1 MRIMTNEKLLYIGR
15 IIERTNWSFP
25 SHHHPN
31 WSEIIFVV
39 KGEGVVTISGERY
52 AVQEG
57 DLLVYNQGIIHEE
70 YSSTTKPLETYY
82 CGISHPDRSLLIPL
96 ENRPIIKTKQNRDT
110 IELLF
115 SLIYE
120 ESQQQREDFQ
130 EASEYLLMTLM
141 IWVRRLSELEL
152 STKRL
157 ERDSE
162 SLAIRIK
169 DYLDLNYLRHISLN
183 DIANAF
189 HMNAYYLSHVFRS
202 KYNDS
207 PINYILNRRMGEAK
221 QLLVQTTMK
230 VSEIAQLLG
239 YENTNYFTILFKRI
253 MRESP
258 SQFRKREWK
267 ERINL

>member
-1 MRIMTNEKLLYIGR
+1 MYMTNEKLLYIGR

-31 WSEIIFVV
+31 WSEVIFVV

-70 YSSTTKPLETYY
+70 YSSRTNPLETYY
-82 CGISHPDRSLLIPL
+82 CGISHPNRSLLIPL
-96 ENRPIIKTKQNRDT
+96 ENRPIIKTKHNRIT
-110 IELLF
+110 IESLFALL
-115 SLIYE
+115 YE
-120 ESQQQREDFQ
+120 ESQQQREEYQ

-141 IWVRRLSELEL
+141 IWVRRLSELEQ

-157 ERDSE
+157 DRDSE

-183 DIANAF
+183 DIAAAF
-189 HMNAYYLSHVFRS
+189 HMNSFYLSHVFRS

-221 QLLVQTTMK
+221 QLLVQTKMK
-230 VSEIAQLLG
+230 VSEIAQVLG

-253 MRESP
+253 MGESP

-267 ERINL
+267 ERFNL